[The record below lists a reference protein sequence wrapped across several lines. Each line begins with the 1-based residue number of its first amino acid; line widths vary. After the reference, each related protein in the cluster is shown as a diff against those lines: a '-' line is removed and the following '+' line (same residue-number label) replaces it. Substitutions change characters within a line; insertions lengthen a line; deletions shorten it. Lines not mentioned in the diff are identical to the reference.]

1 MQYLLQSATYTA
13 NNYQVQARKPFRVAP
28 ECLENP
34 NKQSICFP
42 CYSLSMWFKRST
54 HWILVIIFIVFSLNK
69 KRISDDPMVLTQ
81 GTGVY
86 YWIHPTQ

>member
-34 NKQSICFP
+34 KTNNPYASHATVCQCDLKDQ
-42 CYSLSMWFKRST
+42 
-54 HWILVIIFIVFSLNK
+54 
-69 KRISDDPMVLTQ
+69 RIEF
-81 GTGVY
+81 
-86 YWIHPTQ
+86 

>member
-42 CYSLSMWFKRST
+42 CYSLSM
-54 HWILVIIFIVFSLNK
+54 
-69 KRISDDPMVLTQ
+69 
-81 GTGVY
+81 
-86 YWIHPTQ
+86 

>member
-34 NKQSICFP
+34 KTNNPYASHATVCQ
-42 CYSLSMWFKRST
+42 M
-54 HWILVIIFIVFSLNK
+54 
-69 KRISDDPMVLTQ
+69 
-81 GTGVY
+81 
-86 YWIHPTQ
+86 

>member
-42 CYSLSMWFKRST
+42 CYSLSN
-54 HWILVIIFIVFSLNK
+54 VI
-69 KRISDDPMVLTQ
+69 
-81 GTGVY
+81 
-86 YWIHPTQ
+86 